1 MTPRRWLVG
10 APVGLL
16 VLLASLAL
24 YTEVEVRRA
33 EGRFPPIGRFVTANG
48 TRLHYVDRGNGAP
61 IVLLHGNPGF
71 TGDFQPVMDSLAITH
86 RVIVFDRPG
95 HGYSER
101 ASGAGTTAHDQLLLI
116 HDALSQLGVSR
127 PIVVGHSWGG
137 GLALLY
143 ALEYPAEV
151 DRLVLIGTRA
161 YPTTDRAD
169 PVWALSRT
177 PVIGTV
183 FGHTLLLPVGRA
195 LLERR
200 LASAY
205 APDSVRH
212 DHYEAARALWLRPAQ
227 VEATVWDTWNLDREL
242 HAASVRYPDMRLPV
256 TVICGERDQLLPESR
271 RLASAIQGARLIV
284 VPNTG
289 HEVQFTRS
297 AIVIAAIV
305 DKASDAP

>member
-1 MTPRRWLVG
+1 MTLRRWLVG
-10 APVGLL
+10 AAVGSLA
-16 VLLASLAL
+16 LLATLTL

-33 EGRFPPIGRFVTANG
+33 EGRFPPAGEFVNTNG
-48 TRLHYVDRGNGAP
+48 IRLHYADRGTGAP
-61 IVLLHGNPGF
+61 VVLLHGNPGF
-71 TGDFQPVMDSLAITH
+71 TGDFAPVMDSLASSH
-86 RVIVFDRPG
+86 RVIAFDRPG

-101 ASGAGTTAHDQLLLI
+101 ASGAGTTAHEQVRLL
-116 HDALSQLGVSR
+116 HDALTQLGVSR

-151 DRLVLIGTRA
+151 DRLVLIATRA
-161 YPTTDRAD
+161 YPGTDRAD
-169 PVWALSRT
+169 PVYALNRT

-183 FGHTLLLPVGRA
+183 FRHTLLLPVGRA

-205 APDSVRH
+205 APDSMRH

-227 VEATVWDTWNLDREL
+227 VAATVWDTWNLDREL
-242 HAASVRYPDMRLPV
+242 GAATVRYASMRLPV
-256 TVICGERDQLLPESR
+256 TVICGARDQLLPESR
-271 RLASAIQGARLIV
+271 RLAAAIPGARLIV

-289 HEVQFTRS
+289 HEVQFTRRT
-297 AIVIAAIV
+297 IVIAAIV
-305 DKASDAP
+305 GKTSDAP